1 MPPSLGYDTFWLLVG
16 AVYVALLALYF
27 KVVRRYLK

>member
-1 MPPSLGYDTFWLLVG
+1 MSYHPFWLVTG
-16 AVYVALLALYF
+16 AVYAAVLFVYF

>member
-1 MPPSLGYDTFWLLVG
+1 MGFHPFWLFTA
-16 AVYVALLALYF
+16 AVYVTLLWVYF